1 MSSTSS
7 AADQARENLRKIEHF
22 VVLMLENRSFD
33 QMLGYLQFEG
43 HDVDGF
49 KREADE
55 PPLVNWYSGKSYEPQ
70 VAERTALTKAED
82 PCHHA
87 WCVAEQLSERNGERN
102 GGFVENFAA
111 THPAADPSAVMEYYT
126 AEQVPVYN
134 HLAEQFCV
142 CDRWFCSVPAATWP
156 NRLYAVTGTA
166 AGSLDN
172 ELPPLYRCKSF
183 LRQLDEVRDLSGTA
197 EPSWRWYSSDPGTL
211 RFIDDRYFLELS
223 DRFAYFDTPTMLQQ
237 RTFLRDAAAGELP
250 SFSWIDPNFVDLGG
264 LQGANDDHP
273 PSDIM
278 AGQELALKVYNA
290 VATSPLR
297 EQTLL
302 LIVYDEHGGF
312 YDHVSPDDFT
322 PPGGLPD
329 EDRRFR
335 RYGPRVPA
343 IVVSPWVEP
352 RRHSHAVL
360 DHTSI
365 IKTAL
370 LRFCGSHA
378 EEHIRAMGPCV
389 AQARHLGELLTRDT
403 PRKPPY
409 LDENKVVEPLVRWRA
424 REIRRR
430 LLHPLADESSL
441 VSAEPAHAGMVVF
454 NKLRN
459 GIIEQLSRVF
469 GRRPR
474 LPGAPKPSPLQLQQP
489 RHEFEQSIFAGA
501 REVRRRGLPT
511 GHP

>member
-1 MSSTSS
+1 
-7 AADQARENLRKIEHF
+7 
-22 VVLMLENRSFD
+22 
-33 QMLGYLQFEG
+33 
-43 HDVDGF
+43 
-49 KREADE
+49 
-55 PPLVNWYSGKSYEPQ
+55 
-70 VAERTALTKAED
+70 
-82 PCHHA
+82 
-87 WCVAEQLSERNGERN
+87 
-102 GGFVENFAA
+102 VENFAA

-126 AEQVPVYN
+126 AKQVPVYD

-142 CDRWFCSVPAATWP
+142 CDRWFCSVPGATWP

-172 ELPPLYRCKSF
+172 ELPPLYHCKSF
-183 LRQLDEVRDLSGTA
+183 LRQIDEVRDLGGTA
-197 EPSWRWYSSDPGTL
+197 EPSWGWYSSDPGTL
-211 RFIDDRYFLELS
+211 RFVDNRYFLELS
-223 DRFAYFDTPTMLQQ
+223 DRFAYFDTPTTLQQ

-290 VATSPLR
+290 IATSPLW

-312 YDHVSPDDFT
+312 YDHVSPDDFR
-322 PPGGLPD
+322 PSGGLPD
-329 EDRRFR
+329 KDRRFR

-343 IVVSPWVEP
+343 IIVSPWVEP
-352 RRHSHAVL
+352 RRHSHMVF

-378 EEHIRAMGPCV
+378 EKCIRAMGPRV

-403 PRKPPY
+403 PRNPPH
-409 LDENKVVEPLVRWRA
+409 LDETKVVEPLVQWRA
-424 REIRRR
+424 QEIKRR

-441 VSAEPAHAGMVVF
+441 INAEPAHVGMVVF
-454 NKLRN
+454 SKLRN
-459 GIIEQLSRVF
+459 GVIEQLSQIL

>member
-1 MSSTSS
+1 MSSISP
-7 AADQARENLRKIEHF
+7 AVDQARDNLRKIEHF
-22 VVLMLENRSFD
+22 VVLMMENRSFD
-33 QMLGYLQFEG
+33 QMLGYLQFAG
-43 HDVDGF
+43 HDVDGLS
-49 KREADE
+49 REANE
-55 PPLVNWYSGKSYEPQ
+55 PPLVNWYNGKSYEPLA
-70 VAERTALTKAED
+70 AERTALTNAED
-82 PCHHA
+82 PCHDG
-87 WCVAEQLSERNGERN
+87 WCVAEQLSNGN

-111 THPAADPSAVMEYYT
+111 THPSADPQVVMEYYT
-126 AEQVPVYN
+126 AEQVPVYT

-142 CDRWFCSVPAATWP
+142 CDRWFCSVPGATWP

-166 AGSLDN
+166 AGSLNN
-172 ELPPLYRCKSF
+172 ETPPLYRCKSF
-183 LRQLDEVRDLSGTA
+183 LRQLDEVRERSDTPA
-197 EPSWRWYSSDPGTL
+197 PSWRWYSSDPGTL

-223 DRFAYFDTPTMLQQ
+223 DRFAYFDTPTVVQQ

-278 AGQELALKVYNA
+278 AGQELVLKVYNA
-290 VATSPLR
+290 IATSPLWER
-297 EQTLL
+297 TLL

-329 EDRRFR
+329 QDRRFR

-343 IVVSPWVEP
+343 IVVSPWVETQ
-352 RRHSHAVL
+352 RHSHTVF

-370 LRFCGSHA
+370 LRFGGDHA
-378 EEHIRAMGPCV
+378 EERIEAMGPRV
-389 AQARHLGELLTRDT
+389 AQARHLGELLSRDT
-403 PRKPPY
+403 PREP
-409 LDENKVVEPLVRWRA
+409 LSFDENKIVEPLIRWRA

-430 LLHPLADESSL
+430 LTHPLADEPSL
-441 VSAEPAHAGMVVF
+441 VSVEPAHAGMVVF

-459 GIIEQLSRVF
+459 GVVEQLSQILRW
-469 GRRPR
+469 RPR
-474 LPGAPKPSPLQLQQP
+474 LPGAPKPPLMQLQQP
-489 RHEFEQSIFAGA
+489 RHDFEQSIFTGA